1 MQPIMRDNKPP
12 VIFLMGPTASGKT
25 DLAIALSERLPVHL
39 ISVDSALIYRQ
50 MNIGTAKPSAQE
62 LQKAPHALIDICD
75 PAEHYSAADFCRDAL
90 NEIELAHR
98 AGKTPLLVGGTMM
111 YFNALLQGLADM
123 PATDESTRQA
133 IDAEGREKG
142 WPAMHAQLMQV
153 DPEYAQQI
161 HPNHS
166 QRIARGLAVY
176 RLSGKT
182 MTAYRKEQATGQS
195 STGDSLQSRYTV
207 EQLALMP
214 MDRAWLHERIALRY
228 HMMLEQGFVDEV
240 RQLYQRGDLTLD
252 MPSMRSVG
260 YRQVWQ
266 YLAGEY
272 DEKTMIDKG
281 IVATRQLAKRQMTWL
296 RGWDNLNYVEIHAQ
310 TKTLASNKQKTID
323 QALNFLSIRSI

>member
-1 MQPIMRDNKPP
+1 
-12 VIFLMGPTASGKT
+12 
-25 DLAIALSERLPVHL
+25 
-39 ISVDSALIYRQ
+39 
-50 MNIGTAKPSAQE
+50 
-62 LQKAPHALIDICD
+62 
-75 PAEHYSAADFCRDAL
+75 
-90 NEIELAHR
+90 
-98 AGKTPLLVGGTMM
+98 
-111 YFNALLQGLADM
+111 
-123 PATDESTRQA
+123 
-133 IDAEGREKG
+133 
-142 WPAMHAQLMQV
+142 MHAQLMQV